1 MTAED
6 SGTALPPQGPPPFLS
21 EEQLLDLARQGW
33 LEIALPE
40 SMTAAIP
47 GLFRDSDS
55 FFANPTLVKKELFPQ
70 KQMTE
75 YGYYKV
81 EDEKEYVTFRCRTS
95 TNSTRR
101 DHDSGEGGASAV
113 NLEASTATI
122 WSEAGKILHRI
133 LCDIA
138 RASELDPDVWDAVL
152 QDTLEM
158 PASEQGMSYTLMRIF
173 HYLPATGKADVHT
186 DLGLLTLCIGDRRG
200 LQVCD
205 RVKSS
210 DDELQWI
217 DASEGTNRAIV
228 LVGQTLKMLSNGA
241 LSAGVHRVNGNPL
254 GRRSIVYA
262 LRHSSRNQI
271 DMARFGGEG
280 CIRPEELYNVMG
292 VGKVNINAMRHTRNK
307 QREMLQGEGQ
317 G

>member
-6 SGTALPPQGPPPFLS
+6 SATALPPLGPPPFFS

-55 FFANPTLVKKELFPQ
+55 FFANPTPVKKELFPQ

-81 EDEKEYVTFRCRTS
+81 EDEKEYVTFRCRTPTSS
-95 TNSTRR
+95 TQR
-101 DHDSGEGGASAV
+101 DHDSGARASAV

-292 VGKVNINAMRHTRNK
+292 VGRVNINAMKHTRDK
-307 QREMLQGEGQ
+307 QRETLQEEGQ